1 MICVAIVNNFFFLS
15 FNAKQAMP
23 VAVPA
28 PVAVPVPVMSTP
40 MQAGHVP
47 ALAVAALSSIGE
59 TSSGTGKSGI
69 SGVMPLPPASVASF
83 KQHDT

>member
-1 MICVAIVNNFFFLS
+1 MICVAIVKNFFFLS
-15 FNAKQAMP
+15 FNAKQA

-59 TSSGTGKSGI
+59 TSSGTGI
-69 SGVMPLPPASVASF
+69 SGVMPLPPASVASS

>member
-1 MICVAIVNNFFFLS
+1 MCSDCEEFFFLS

-59 TSSGTGKSGI
+59 ASSGTGI
-69 SGVMPLPPASVASF
+69 SGVMPLPPASVASV